1 MKFYRIIF
9 LSIIFSFTSSYF
21 GQEID
26 SSKVQ
31 HLKNVYSN
39 LEYNTIAFDDL
50 KGKWQITDPL
60 LIREI
65 FNRFIVNDAVRL
77 NSKELLNDSLRI
89 LSRKVQTGDIIIDLR
104 KRYYDDE
111 IEYFAFLP
119 VEELDKENPKYF
131 IDPINDG
138 FYLKKILGEELY
150 LKVKDKGYFFY
161 DITKDVYQSEVGYNF
176 DVNLSLFDP
185 YVMFWSTTSNF
196 RNKYLLSLFG
206 KWGEDYI
213 FLPGWF
219 SSDYI
224 LGAKLNFRDVLTQDP
239 NNYMYELAVGIAV
252 PAGKPFTSVLPSKSI
267 LRSGESIYF
276 KISGQ
281 PLKYMNVDFDKFFV
295 NLEGMFTVT
304 DFNRSDFKPKA
315 VFEFTSIRD
324 YLVFKLNKK
333 DLFNL
338 FDFGQFEFA
347 LGVSTHSIFNYIVD
361 PASANLI
368 DTSPKTDWTN
378 KFSHFVFSEIGI
390 EKRGGLMQYSLS
402 ALFGQNIV
410 DDYNYVGVNARAMLS
425 DTFGVEMKYYTAL
438 KFDKIKYPYRSDT
451 YFVFS
456 PIFRINY

>member
-1 MKFYRIIF
+1 
-9 LSIIFSFTSSYF
+9 
-21 GQEID
+21 
-26 SSKVQ
+26 
-31 HLKNVYSN
+31 
-39 LEYNTIAFDDL
+39 
-50 KGKWQITDPL
+50 
-60 LIREI
+60 
-65 FNRFIVNDAVRL
+65 
-77 NSKELLNDSLRI
+77 
-89 LSRKVQTGDIIIDLR
+89 
-104 KRYYDDE
+104 
-111 IEYFAFLP
+111 
-119 VEELDKENPKYF
+119 
-131 IDPINDG
+131 
-138 FYLKKILGEELY
+138 
-150 LKVKDKGYFFY
+150 
-161 DITKDVYQSEVGYNF
+161 
-176 DVNLSLFDP
+176 
-185 YVMFWSTTSNF
+185 
-196 RNKYLLSLFG
+196 
-206 KWGEDYI
+206 
-213 FLPGWF
+213 
-219 SSDYI
+219 
-224 LGAKLNFRDVLTQDP
+224 
-239 NNYMYELAVGIAV
+239 
-252 PAGKPFTSVLPSKSI
+252 
-267 LRSGESIYF
+267 
-276 KISGQ
+276 
-281 PLKYMNVDFDKFFV
+281 
-295 NLEGMFTVT
+295 MFTVT
-304 DFNRSDFKPKA
+304 DYNRSDFKPKA